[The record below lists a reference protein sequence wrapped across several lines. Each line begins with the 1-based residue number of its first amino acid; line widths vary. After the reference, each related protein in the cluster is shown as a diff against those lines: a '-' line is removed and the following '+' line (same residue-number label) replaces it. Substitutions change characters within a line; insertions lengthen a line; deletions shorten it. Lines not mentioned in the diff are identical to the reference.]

1 MTVTL
6 TASYRET
13 LKPETVEFID
23 TLVDDNYELTD
34 MLEFIDENSED
45 ELVAYY
51 EEYVIAGEQIGYEA
65 VDALIAEEGVD
76 AVENCVERY
85 CGCYDDVAEF
95 AEECADNMGYN
106 VPMWVVVDWEQTWE
120 AHLSYDHTAYNDGS
134 TYRPIHIFRDR

>member
-1 MTVTL
+1 MSVTL
-6 TASYRET
+6 TASYREM
-13 LKPETVEFID
+13 LKSETVEYID

-34 MLEFIDENSED
+34 MLEFIDENSE
-45 ELVAYY
+45 EEFVGCY
-51 EEYVIAGEQIGYEA
+51 EEYVRCGEAIGYEA
-65 VDALIAEEGVD
+65 VDALIADEGVD

-85 CGCYDDVAEF
+85 CGFYENVAEF

-120 AHLSYDHTAYNDGS
+120 AHLSYEHTAYNDGS